1 MTSQNDDDKAGPW
14 GGGGRAAK
22 QQVQAPAGSVL
33 NRWRGKMNSTIRLI
47 GAAFVVVVIVA
58 AAFDGFYTIDQGE
71 LGVQLR
77 NGAVTGVAE
86 PGFHMQ
92 VPLID
97 SVKEISIRTEKLDYD
112 DVASY
117 SKDIQAAD
125 INVVVTYR
133 ADPSRVADVYSE
145 YGSVHAMADRIVTPA
160 IYGETKIVFGTF
172 VASAAIAER
181 ARLVAEIEAAVR
193 RKVEGTPLILE
204 NVQIANIDFSKAFE
218 QSVEERM
225 LAEVE
230 VTKLKQNLEREKVEA
245 DIVRTQAAAQADRV
259 RAEAQ
264 ANADAIR
271 LTGEAEAAAI
281 TARGAALRDN
291 PALIQ
296 LVQAER
302 WNGVLPSTMLPSGTV
317 PFIDVLEASGQ

>member
-1 MTSQNDDDKAGPW
+1 MTSQPKDREAGPW
-14 GGGGRAAK
+14 NGGGRSA
-22 QQVQAPAGSVL
+22 QQPAPAQPA
-33 NRWRGKMNSTIRLI
+33 NPWRAQLTRIVRLI
-47 GAAFVVVVIVA
+47 GAAFVVLVIVG

-92 VPLID
+92 VPFID
-97 SVKEISIRTEKLDYD
+97 SVKEISIRTETIDYD
-112 DVASY
+112 NVASY

-125 INVVVTYR
+125 ITIVVTLR
-133 ADPSRVADVYSE
+133 PDPSRVTDVYSE
-145 YGSVHAMADRIVTPA
+145 YGSVQAMADRVVTPA
-160 IYGETKIVFGTF
+160 VYSETKIVFGSFNAAT
-172 VASAAIAER
+172 AIAER
-181 ARLVAEIEAAVR
+181 ARLVAEIEAAI
-193 RKVEGTPLILE
+193 RKQVEGAPLILE
-204 NVQIANIDFSKAFE
+204 SVQVANIDFSKAFE

-230 VTKLKQNLEREKVEA
+230 VTKLRQNLEREKVEA
-245 DIVRTQAAAQADRV
+245 DIVRTQAAAQADKV

-264 ANADAIR
+264 ADADAIR
-271 LTGEAEAAAI
+271 LKGEAEAAAI

-302 WNGVLPSTMLPSGTV
+302 WNGVLPTTMLPAGSV
-317 PFIDVLEASGQ
+317 PFIDVLEAGR

>member
-1 MTSQNDDDKAGPW
+1 M
-14 GGGGRAAK
+14 
-22 QQVQAPAGSVL
+22 V
-33 NRWRGKMNSTIRLI
+33 NRTLRLI
-47 GAAFVVVVIVA
+47 GAALVVLVIVS

-97 SVKEISIRTEKLDYD
+97 SVKEISVRTEKIDYE

-117 SKDIQAAD
+117 SKDIQEAD
-125 INVVVTYR
+125 IDIVVTFR
-133 ADPSRVADVYSE
+133 ADPSRVTDVYSE
-145 YGSVHAMADRIVTPA
+145 YGSVQAMADRIITPA
-160 IYGETKIVFGTF
+160 VYSETKIVFGTF
-172 VASAAIAER
+172 NAATAIAER
-181 ARLVAEIEAAVR
+181 SRLVAEVDAAIR
-193 RKVEGTPLILE
+193 RKIEGTPLILE
-204 NVQIANIDFSKAFE
+204 NVQIANMDFSKAFE

-245 DIVRTQAAAQADRV
+245 DIVRTQAAAQADKV

-264 ANADAIR
+264 ARADAIR

-281 TARGAALRDN
+281 TARGNALRDN

-302 WNGVLPSTMLPSGTV
+302 WNGVLPTTMLPSGTV
-317 PFIDVLEASGQ
+317 PFIDVLEASDR

>member
-1 MTSQNDDDKAGPW
+1 
-14 GGGGRAAK
+14 
-22 QQVQAPAGSVL
+22 
-33 NRWRGKMNSTIRLI
+33 MNSTVRLI
-47 GAAFVVVVIVA
+47 GAAVVVVVIVA

-97 SVKEISIRTEKLDYD
+97 SVKEISIRTVKLDYD

-125 INVVVTYR
+125 INVVVTFR
-133 ADPSRVADVYSE
+133 ADPSRVADIYSE
-145 YGSVHAMADRIVTPA
+145 YGSVQAMADRIVTPA
-160 IYGETKIVFGTF
+160 IYSETKIVFGTF

-181 ARLVAEIEAAVR
+181 ARLIAEIEAAVR

-230 VTKLKQNLEREKVEA
+230 VTKLRQNLEREKVEA

-264 ANADAIR
+264 AHADAIR
-271 LTGEAEAAAI
+271 LTGDAEAAAI

-291 PALIQ
+291 PALIE

-302 WNGVLPSTMLPSGTV
+302 WNGVLPTTMLPAGTV
-317 PFIDVLEASGQ
+317 PFIDVLDAAAEN

>member
-1 MTSQNDDDKAGPW
+1 MTSQNDDGKGGPW
-14 GGGGRAAK
+14 GGGGRAA
-22 QQVQAPAGSVL
+22 QQQAQPGSVL
-33 NRWRGKMNSTIRLI
+33 NRWRAKMNSTVRLI

-112 DVASY
+112 DVQSY

-125 INVVVTYR
+125 INVVVTFR
-133 ADPSRVADVYSE
+133 ADPSRVADIYSE

-291 PALIQ
+291 PALIE

-302 WNGVLPSTMLPSGTV
+302 WNGVLPTTMLPAGTV
-317 PFIDVLEASGQ
+317 PFIDVLDAAGR

>member
-1 MTSQNDDDKAGPW
+1 MTAPPERDVNRSDQTQPV
-14 GGGGRAAK
+14 RAPNQWRAK
-22 QQVQAPAGSVL
+22 V
-33 NRWRGKMNSTIRLI
+33 NNTIRLI
-47 GAAFVVVVIVA
+47 AAGFVVLVIVA

-97 SVKEISIRTEKLDYD
+97 SVKEISVRTATLEYD

-125 INVVVTYR
+125 IKVVVTFR
-133 ADPSRVADVYSE
+133 ADPSRVTDVYSE
-145 YGSVHAMADRIVTPA
+145 YGSVQAMADRIVTPA
-160 IYGETKIVFGTF
+160 VYSETKIVFGTF

-181 ARLVAEIEAAVR
+181 ARLVAEVEASIR

-230 VTKLKQNLEREKVEA
+230 VTKLRQNLEREKVEA

-264 ANADAIR
+264 AEADAIR
-271 LTGEAEAAAI
+271 LRGEAEAAAI
-281 TARGAALRDN
+281 TARGEALRDN

-302 WNGVLPSTMLPSGTV
+302 WDGVLPRAMLPAGTV
-317 PFIDVLEASGQ
+317 PFIDVIEAAAGE